1 MIDFVSFLFIHSAN
15 THLFWHPMADHVRA
29 MQAFVV
35 AKKIDEVRRAQ
46 TEFPDPFLLCGDL
59 NSDPLSGASQLLT
72 SKSIKSDHH
81 DCWNYLH
88 TYQMDID
95 DNDVEAMV
103 DSGTTAEERRSCH
116 QNQQTE
122 ISSSD
127 TPPPTISL
135 PNSFPSLLSGC
146 QPKPPFTNF
155 TPKFVE
161 TLDYVLASQL
171 AADERAGF
179 SHKRSAAMP
188 TIKDVEEFVSMVCIP
203 WFLQRPLF
211 LF

>member
-1 MIDFVSFLFIHSAN
+1 
-15 THLFWHPMADHVRA
+15 MADHVRA
-29 MQAFVV
+29 MQVFAV

-46 TEFPDPFLLCGDL
+46 DGSPDPFLLCGDL

-72 SKSIKSDHH
+72 TKAIKSDHH

-103 DSGTTAEERRSCH
+103 DSGTTAEERRSSH
-116 QNQQTE
+116 QNQATNLNPPN
-122 ISSSD
+122 

-135 PNSFPSLLSGC
+135 PDSFPSLVSGC

-161 TLDYVLASQL
+161 TLDYVLASQFSE
-171 AADERAGF
+171 DEKTGF
-179 SHKRSAAMP
+179 SRIRSAPMP
-188 TIKDVEEFVSMVCIP
+188 TTKDIEEFVSMVCV
-203 WFLQRPLF
+203 
-211 LF
+211 